1 MNKKREIAVI
11 ALYDNEGRILLQD
24 RQGISKAGEQWGF
37 FGGSIEKG
45 ETPESAL
52 IREIQEE
59 LGFKLK
65 RFELL
70 TKYKVIFPYNKSY
83 NKIWLFI
90 GPLDN
95 KLQIITQKEGRG
107 MKLFTTNEAQK
118 LTMNVTDINIIHRI
132 KQYLA
137 NKISNKQKQ

>member
-1 MNKKREIAVI
+1 MLKKREIAVI
-11 ALYDNEGRILLQD
+11 ALYDDKGRILLQD
-24 RQGISKAGEQWGF
+24 RRDISKAGEQWGF
-37 FGGSIEKG
+37 FGGSIEHK

-70 TKYKVIFPYNKSY
+70 TKYKVLLPDKKLYNDV
-83 NKIWLFI
+83 WLFV

-95 KLQIITQKEGRG
+95 KPQIITPKEGRG
-107 MKLFTTNEAQK
+107 MKLFTINEAQK
-118 LTMNVTDINIIHRI
+118 LTMSLTNIDIIQLIQ
-132 KQYLA
+132 QYLA
-137 NKISNKQKQ
+137 DKITNK